1 MSVLVLVTRMYC
13 AKTAEPIEI
22 LFGGLTYVG
31 LGNYVLDGGQDR
43 TRANPFTAATGD
55 KLTM

>member
-1 MSVLVLVTRMYC
+1 MYC